1 MKLKT
6 NETGIWR
13 KTAYRLAKE
22 TLEYESDAQSYY
34 DFVYVVRES
43 FGDIKIPFRNINEK
57 VASGE

>member
-22 TLEYESDAQSYY
+22 TLEYESDAESYY
-34 DFVYVVRES
+34 DFMYVVRES
-43 FGDIKIPFRNINEK
+43 LETLKYR
-57 VASGE
+57 SGT